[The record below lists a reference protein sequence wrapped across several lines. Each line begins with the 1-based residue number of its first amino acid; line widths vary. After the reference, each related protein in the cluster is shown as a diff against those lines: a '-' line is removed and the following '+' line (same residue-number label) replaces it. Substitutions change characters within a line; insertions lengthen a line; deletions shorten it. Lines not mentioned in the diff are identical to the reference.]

1 VSTKKEE
8 ELTLEDVELAIKIL
22 ETFIKRV
29 ERARSVLRRFSSL
42 YGEYRYHG
50 SMEDFIKMAM
60 EMTMKQGRGAEAIE
74 EIQPT
79 LTEEERQRLERLK
92 QKLTENR

>member
-1 VSTKKEE
+1 VSTKREE

-22 ETFIKRV
+22 ETFIRRV
-29 ERARSVLRRFSSL
+29 EKARSVLRRFSSL

-60 EMTMKQGRGAEAIE
+60 EMTMAQKKAEEAVGE
-74 EIQPT
+74 VQPT
-79 LTEEERQRLERLK
+79 LTEEERQRLEKLK
-92 QKLTENR
+92 QKLAENR

>member
-22 ETFIKRV
+22 ETFIRRV
-29 ERARSVLRRFSSL
+29 EKARSVLRRFSSL

-50 SMEDFIKMAM
+50 SMEDFIRMAM
-60 EMTMKQGRGAEAIE
+60 EMVTVQKKGGETVE
-74 EIQPT
+74 EIQPS
-79 LTEEERQRLERLK
+79 LTEEERQRLEKLK
-92 QKLTENR
+92 QKLAENR